1 MVSWRNQK
9 WPHDDPTV
17 PLRFDR
23 WEFCVGILILVK
35 PDVGVFFG
43 VKILYKQLLTQ
54 LGEGC
59 LRLERWRGKSSIRL
73 IFLLGMLKYN
83 IHSLRTNIAP
93 VRRSSRQLVCQY
105 RCLTCY
111 FWDLGRYL
119 LVYKGTR
126 GTKTWDA
133 LSRNT
138 FARFSKINP
147 KKHRSNTDI
156 FVKQNWP

>member
-1 MVSWRNQK
+1 MPHGFLEEQK
-9 WPHDDPTV
+9 FLRRPYRV

-35 PDVGVFFG
+35 PGVGVFFW

-83 IHSLRTNIAP
+83 IRSLRTNIAP
-93 VRRSSRQLVCQY
+93 VRRSSRKVICQY

-111 FWDLGRYL
+111 FFGPWKVSVGIQGYSP
-119 LVYKGTR
+119 
-126 GTKTWDA
+126 KT
-133 LSRNT
+133 
-138 FARFSKINP
+138 
-147 KKHRSNTDI
+147 
-156 FVKQNWP
+156 